1 MLVPGNIRDFY
12 AVDPQLDRELIS
24 EVGGPLHNQPHA
36 AVSDCL
42 NFGSCAENSAS
53 EH

>member
-12 AVDPQLDRELIS
+12 AVDRQLDRELIS
-24 EVGGPLHNQPHA
+24 EVGSPLHNQAHA

-42 NFGSCAENSAS
+42 NFGSNAENSAS

>member
-1 MLVPGNIRDFY
+1 MLVPRNIRDFS
-12 AVDPQLDRELIS
+12 AVNRQLDREIIA
-24 EVGGPLHNQPHA
+24 EVGSALHNQPGA